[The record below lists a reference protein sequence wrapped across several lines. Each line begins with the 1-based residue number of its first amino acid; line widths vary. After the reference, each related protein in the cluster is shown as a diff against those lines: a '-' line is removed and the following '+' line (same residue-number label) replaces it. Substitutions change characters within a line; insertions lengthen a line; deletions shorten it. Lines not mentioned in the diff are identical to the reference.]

1 MSDLLQI
8 FGFTWMLVSAL
19 IGLYLGVKHLGVAER
34 LEALAN
40 TGQLA
45 EYHHLH
51 TAFRWTVTVHAH
63 GFLFSVVC
71 VLVSVVLPRLAL
83 APMVVN
89 AVGIG
94 LMVSTVIWTSAALAR
109 FRPMMGLADVGF
121 LVAIATTAIGLGRAF
136 S

>member
-1 MSDLLQI
+1 MSDMLQL
-8 FGFTWMLVSAL
+8 FGFTWMIVSAL

-34 LEALAN
+34 LDALAN
-40 TGQLA
+40 AGQLA
-45 EYHHLH
+45 EYHRQH

-71 VLVSVVLPRLAL
+71 VLVSMVLPRLAL
-83 APMVVN
+83 APMVVS

-94 LMVSTVIWTSAALAR
+94 LMVSTVIWTGAALAR
-109 FRPMMGLADVGF
+109 FRPLMGLADVGF
-121 LVAIATTAIGLGRAF
+121 LAAIATTAVGLGRAF